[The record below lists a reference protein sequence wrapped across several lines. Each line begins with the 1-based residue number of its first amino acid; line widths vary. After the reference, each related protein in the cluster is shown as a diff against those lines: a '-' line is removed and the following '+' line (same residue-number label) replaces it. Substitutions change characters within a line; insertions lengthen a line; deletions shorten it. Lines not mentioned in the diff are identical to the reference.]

1 MMFRPIATATAL
13 ALAALW
19 LAPTSCP
26 AQRVLREDQPDLTI
40 DAKVRQEVIEGVVKH
55 LNEAYV
61 FPETARK
68 MGEDLRRRLEGKE
81 YDKVTSAKQFARDLT
96 EHLRSVS
103 RDKHLG
109 VAYDAE
115 GVPADLDRREEKPA
129 P

>member
-1 MMFRPIATATAL
+1 MMFRPIATASAL

-19 LAPTSCP
+19 LAPATCP

-40 DAKVRQEVIEGVVKH
+40 DAGVRQEVIEGVIKH

-68 MGEDLRRRLEGKE
+68 MEADLRRRLEN

-96 EHLRSVS
+96 DHLRSVS

-109 VAYDAE
+109 VNYDAE
-115 GVPADLDRREEKPA
+115 GVPTDLDRREEKPG